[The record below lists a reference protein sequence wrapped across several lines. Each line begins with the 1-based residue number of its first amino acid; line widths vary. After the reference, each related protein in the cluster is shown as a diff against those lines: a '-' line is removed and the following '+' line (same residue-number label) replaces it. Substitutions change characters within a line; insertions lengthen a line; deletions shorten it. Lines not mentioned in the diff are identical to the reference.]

1 LPLRLAVAQPVSS
14 ALERDRLGL
23 VDARDVQRRRVLPEV
38 PDELLG
44 RELPLLATP
53 AAASEFP
60 AVVHDANPVM
70 AIRRQLRETSPAA
83 HTYSVPLQ
91 VPFDTAQA

>member
-23 VDARDVQRRRVLPEV
+23 VHARDVQRRRVPPEA

-44 RELPLLATP
+44 VELSFLAAPAAARELP
-53 AAASEFP
+53 
-60 AVVHDANPVM
+60 AVVDDPDPVM
-70 AIRRQLRETSPAA
+70 AERRALRETPPAA
-83 HTYSVPLQ
+83 HIFSVPSQ
-91 VPFDTAQA
+91 VPE